1 VPESVARGYV
11 MRRSSFTAVASA
23 RLNPILAPRGFPYAA
38 HHNGVAAPG
47 EPAIHNPDSVLFHCD
62 GVDSVADLLV
72 RYPSWP
78 TRLRA
83 SYGPQEILCLDLW
96 VKQERGERS
105 WDFEIFEDDVVSVAG
120 SDAEQR
126 LARADAGPLD
136 QWVDGLALMLDT
148 YFRAL
153 ETTAPDVER

>member
-1 VPESVARGYV
+1 MPESVARGYV
-11 MRRSSFTAVASA
+11 MRRSSFTAVVSA

-72 RYPSWP
+72 RYPSWS

-126 LARADAGPLD
+126 LASLEAGPLE
-136 QWVDGLALMLDT
+136 QWVDGLAVMLDT

-153 ETTAPDVER
+153 ETTAPDVEP